1 MEILL
6 HQRFQ
11 KKLKCLPEHVRTA
24 LKQRLELLRREEHS
38 PLLKLHPLR
47 GNRKDQWSMNV
58 TADWRLIY
66 KKVDSE
72 TMLLL
77 DIDTHSNLYG

>member
-1 MEILL
+1 MEVLL

-11 KKLKCLPEHVRTA
+11 KKLKRLPAPVRTA
-24 LKQRLELLRREEHS
+24 LKKRLELLLRDEHS

-66 KKVDSE
+66 EKVNSE

-77 DIDTHSNLYG
+77 DIDTHSNLY